1 MKKFARLI
9 SLVMAVSLALMMV
22 AMAGACNHVWTKW
35 TTKIPP
41 TCLEEGEQ
49 ESSCDKPNCGKHA
62 YRAVAKLDHLY
73 VPATCTQK
81 KHCVNGCD
89 DEYTDATCQK
99 PATCKRCGDETG
111 GKANHSFPKV
121 SCTMVAKCRWC
132 EKKQRGEHQWV
143 TEGKERTCSVCQ
155 ISQALKQ
162 PKPDPEY
169 TE

>member
-62 YRAVAKLDHLY
+62 YRAVAKLDHLDR
-73 VPATCTQK
+73 K
-81 KHCVNGCD
+81 
-89 DEYTDATCQK
+89 
-99 PATCKRCGDETG
+99 
-111 GKANHSFPKV
+111 
-121 SCTMVAKCRWC
+121 
-132 EKKQRGEHQWV
+132 
-143 TEGKERTCSVCQ
+143 SVV
-155 ISQALKQ
+155 
-162 PKPDPEY
+162 
-169 TE
+169 